1 MALISD
7 KPALPLGRRKTVPII
22 TDPVFYALAIPAVTL
37 LGISKGGF
45 VGLGA
50 SAVPLLSLAIPPPQA
65 AALLLPILLAQD
77 AVSVW
82 IYHRDFSAWNLK
94 VLLAGATL
102 GMVISTFVST
112 SLSNDVVKLAV
123 GVIAVLF
130 VATRIAAPWIEHHLP
145 KPSVAS
151 GVFWG
156 VLAGFASAIAN
167 AGSPPYQIHML
178 PQRLPKMTFVGTT
191 ALYFAATNVMK
202 IPSYAFLGQITWV
215 NMSTGIALIPLAVA
229 TNFIGV
235 YLVRRVSMEAF
246 YRIAY
251 VLFFV
256 LGCELIRSAG
266 LALWR

>member
-1 MALISD
+1 MGL
-7 KPALPLGRRKTVPII
+7 LH
-22 TDPVFYALAIPAVTL
+22 DPHFLVLAVCAVTL

-94 VLLAGATL
+94 VLLAGATI
-102 GMVISTFVST
+102 GMIISTLVST
-112 SLSNDVVKLAV
+112 SLSNDVVKFAV

-191 ALYFAATNVMK
+191 ALYFASTNVMK
-202 IPSYAFLGQITWV
+202 IPSYAFLGQITWA
-215 NMSTGIALIPLAVA
+215 NMATGVALIPLAVA

-251 VLFFV
+251 VLFFA

>member
-1 MALISD
+1 M
-7 KPALPLGRRKTVPII
+7 PII

-94 VLLAGATL
+94 VLLAGASI
-102 GMVISTFVST
+102 GMIISTLVST

-178 PQRLPKMTFVGTT
+178 PQRLPKMTLSKT
-191 ALYFAATNVMK
+191 
-202 IPSYAFLGQITWV
+202 
-215 NMSTGIALIPLAVA
+215 
-229 TNFIGV
+229 
-235 YLVRRVSMEAF
+235 
-246 YRIAY
+246 
-251 VLFFV
+251 
-256 LGCELIRSAG
+256 RSAIAG
-266 LALWR
+266 P